1 MSVTLAQVE
10 ESVQTTAKLVEDV
23 IELNYKVENLPNLP
37 SIIIPSMPYVIL
49 DADKTGVTDVTDKII
64 SASNQAVANKTYMV
78 LFPTG
83 NYLVKPDK
91 LIVPEGVE
99 WISFGKAVIFT
110 KETVLYN
117 IIVSMRTGSKITH
130 LTFDQRQD
138 AAMLPQP
145 GAASPKGLFVIHMP
159 NLNDATVQDCSFFSC
174 GVCTII
180 IQQQAAGLG
189 YNIFVE
195 RNKIDWQRKVETEF
209 DATMIFADIVTGRVS
224 HNWIKA
230 VKTTVTNGWKF
241 ETGIEA
247 HSADLLVEDNHID
260 GCVNGILPTAW
271 PGLYPAFDDQFRG
284 SMRIVK
290 NILTGCV
297 RGISYWGAP
306 INNTNTVARNALI
319 QGNYINLK
327 LEKRPKTS
335 YYYPAEGIGLE
346 DHSGSTATFAFKNIQ
361 IRSNRI
367 ETTYET
373 GLNARALMDYGPSP
387 APQVGAFNMQTKYPC
402 ENIDISD
409 NDVDF
414 PLPIFNLKA
423 TGTAVHKNIRAY
435 NNRLWN
441 PAIYHAYLSNG
452 FDGVYNLENLN
463 GLVASNNTI
472 YGTPI
477 EVVQKGVNV
486 SNVSGV

>member
-1 MSVTLAQVE
+1 MSVTLEQVQE
-10 ESVQTTAKLVEDV
+10 GILKVGLLAENIT
-23 IELNYKVENLPNLP
+23 ILNEKIANLPNV
-37 SIIIPSMPYVIL
+37 IIPSMPYVVL
-49 DADKTGVTDVTDKII
+49 NADKTGAIDATDAII
-64 SASNQAVANKTYMV
+64 NATNHAVANKTYMV
-78 LFPTG
+78 VFPTG
-83 NYLVKPDK
+83 NYLVRPDRMV
-91 LIVPEGVE
+91 VPENVE
-99 WISFGKAVIFT
+99 WISFGNAVLFT
-110 KETVLYN
+110 KETALYN
-117 IIVSMRTGSKITH
+117 IIVSMRTGSRITH

-138 AAMLPQP
+138 AAMTPQP
-145 GAASPKGLFVIHMP
+145 GATSPKGLFIIHMP
-159 NLNDATVQDCSFFSC
+159 NLNDATVQDCTFYSC

-180 IQQQAAGLG
+180 IQQQFTGLG
-189 YNIFVE
+189 YNINIL
-195 RNKIDWQRKVETEF
+195 RNKIRWQRKVESEF
-209 DATMIFADIVTGRVS
+209 DATMIFADVITGRIA
-224 HNWIKA
+224 HNDIKA
-230 VKTTVTNGWKF
+230 EKTSVTNGWKF

-247 HSADLLVEDNHID
+247 HSPDLLVEDNHID

-271 PGLYPAFDDQFRG
+271 PGLYPAFDDLYRG
-284 SMRIVK
+284 SLRILNNV
-290 NILTGCV
+290 LTSCV

-346 DHSGSTATFAFKNIQ
+346 DHSNSTATFAFKNIQ

-409 NDVDF
+409 NDIDF

-423 TGTAVHKNIRAY
+423 IGSAVHKNIRAY

-452 FDGVYNLENLN
+452 FDGIYNLENLN
-463 GLVASNNTI
+463 GLIASNNTI

-477 EVVQKGVNV
+477 EIVQKGVNV